1 MNPLKQGYCGVC
13 FTPCQTFKN
22 VPGFLLTKSAENAT
36 SATNGSNC
44 PDQLIIPGGSNGGS
58 VRESVYCGAAL
69 NQNTTSDAPIC
80 SECIEHILN
89 NATIIKKD
97 FNQIFVYYSFIWP
110 NYLHHRCKRRQRRN
124 QQCGVLFDL
133 HSEEVLK
140 IKNHSLVFFFL
151 LFHSVI

>member
-1 MNPLKQGYCGVC
+1 MRYLTKQKKKQGYCGVC

-44 PDQLIIPGGSNGGS
+44 PDQLIIPGGSNGGA

-80 SECIEHILN
+80 SKNFRTQGFFLSN
-89 NATIIKKD
+89 YFK
-97 FNQIFVYYSFIWP
+97 FSFFYYSFI
-110 NYLHHRCKRRQRRN
+110 
-124 QQCGVLFDL
+124 
-133 HSEEVLK
+133 
-140 IKNHSLVFFFL
+140 
-151 LFHSVI
+151 